1 MSITGANL
9 RAAAR
14 RIAQDSASTSGVG
27 VQLLLSDPADYD
39 EAIANALVTFR
50 NDRPNTRTLDVTLAT
65 AGFRFV
71 LSGAGTIMPTSGVN
85 AWVDGGSYL
94 TDVWFPW
101 DAAAQGSPEL
111 DRNVWRV
118 VRTPTGEALELL
130 ANTAVI
136 GQLMRLA
143 YTTPHVLSEAVAA
156 DSSIRA
162 ADQRAIITLAASF
175 ILQFA
180 AIKAVQNTGNTGL
193 PNDVVDRR
201 SQSDIF
207 RSRSKEL
214 RELYANL
221 VGRGD
226 DDDLS
231 GASGS
236 IELDAYTSYRG
247 PFLWHPNS
255 TH

>member
-27 VQLLLSDPADYD
+27 VQLLLNDPADYD
-39 EAIANALVTFR
+39 EAIANALVAFK
-50 NDRPNTRTLDVTLAT
+50 NDRPNLRILDLTLGT

-71 LSGAGTIMPTSGVN
+71 LSGAGAIMPTSGIN

-101 DAAAQGSPEL
+101 NAASQGTEPL
-111 DRNVWRV
+111 DRNTWRV
-118 VRTPTGEALELL
+118 IPTPTGESLELL
-130 ANTAVI
+130 ANTAAI

-143 YTTPHVLSEAVAA
+143 YAAPHVLSEADATA
-156 DSSIRA
+156 TSIRV

-175 ILQFA
+175 ILNQA

-201 SQSDIF
+201 TQSDIY
-207 RSRSKEL
+207 RSRAKEL
-214 RELYANL
+214 REVYANL
-221 VGRGD
+221 VGRGAD
-226 DDDLS
+226 TDLS
-231 GASGS
+231 GASGT
-236 IELDAYTSYRG
+236 IELDALTSYRG
-247 PFLWHPNS
+247 GFLWHPNS